1 MAKECSFFAILRYRY
16 MYRDVIKISSCRVNT
31 TSRRGFLLVLFFFCF
46 PVKAAG
52 SHVHSSQRNPG
63 PRFLLTALHVSESL
77 EQATSRTLSSPE
89 PPGGLSMRTS
99 RLWGHRIFE
108 VLNVRTSSHFRFRCK
123 LEDSLLKSLN
133 HLNLQSLTLLQEQV
147 NAIRNIV
154 ENQKWPEV
162 LKSRTSN
169 PVSPDSPSFNS
180 WHIWTLRQ
188 F

>member
-1 MAKECSFFAILRYRY
+1 MKKEWQKNALFLPMLRYRY
-16 MYRDVIKISSCRVNT
+16 MHRDFIKISSCRVNT
-31 TSRRGFLLVLFFFCF
+31 TSRRGIKQLQISFGSIFLLF

-63 PRFLLTALHVSESL
+63 PRLLMTALQSL

-89 PPGGLSMRTS
+89 PPRGLSMRTS

-123 LEDSLLKSLN
+123 SEDSLLKSLN

-154 ENQKWPEV
+154 ENQK
-162 LKSRTSN
+162 
-169 PVSPDSPSFNS
+169 
-180 WHIWTLRQ
+180 
-188 F
+188 

>member
-1 MAKECSFFAILRYRY
+1 MKKEWQKNALFLPMLRYRY
-16 MYRDVIKISSCRVNT
+16 MHRDVIKISSCRVNT
-31 TSRRGFLLVLFFFCF
+31 TSRRGIKQLQISFGSIFLLF
-46 PVKAAG
+46 PVKAGG

-63 PRFLLTALHVSESL
+63 PRLLMTALHVSESL

-89 PPGGLSMRTS
+89 PPRGLSMRTS

-154 ENQKWPEV
+154 ENQK
-162 LKSRTSN
+162 
-169 PVSPDSPSFNS
+169 
-180 WHIWTLRQ
+180 
-188 F
+188 